1 MKKALLVLL
10 SLLVAVTLVVAE
22 GQADKGA
29 TAGSKIPDDPGFVNG
44 RFTTTRTI
52 TVEVYDRG
60 TGVAPENNFFARF
73 IQEGVLRDHNIKVIF
88 KPVPR
93 WTEVQVLN
101 NLLAAGEAPDICV
114 TYDYPTIQTY
124 ANMGGVMDLNPYL
137 EKYKPYLKDLWDLLG
152 DVNIYFDQ
160 DPVTKQLWAIEAIR
174 KPNTRTTTFI
184 REDWLK
190 KLNLPEP
197 KTLAE
202 FEKTLRAFRD
212 NAEKLL
218 GKDKDKMI
226 PFFLTVDV
234 GWYISALADSFVPEK
249 TTDETLYIYGF
260 DDRRLLWPRYKE
272 AVRVVNKWYNEG
284 LIWKDF
290 ALYPVGDPTGDNLI
304 KAGYVGAFIQNWDL
318 PYRDGEKGIH
328 GSLQKLVGPEA
339 AYIAIDTFKN
349 DAGKYRKYL
358 GPAVDRKVFFTAKN
372 KEPLASLI
380 YLNWI
385 SKLENRKFLAIGE
398 KGVHHEVL
406 PDGTVKLLPNPEGDK
421 KVNSLYNIDYTIT
434 LNGFD
439 LGDPTLTA
447 KSMAL
452 GYGGVDP
459 KYIERAY
466 KTQITDVRLLPV
478 FRVGEIK
485 SEQGMGPA
493 LAEKR
498 NNLLVQSVVAKVS
511 DFDKV
516 FDAGMKDYL
525 ASGGQAII
533 DERKAKLEEM
543 KKAAATKK

>member
-1 MKKALLVLL
+1 MKKALLVFLGLL
-10 SLLVAVTLVVAE
+10 TAALLMAAGNADT
-22 GQADKGA
+22 GQTGGTKIADLA
-29 TAGSKIPDDPGFVNG
+29 DG
-44 RFTTTRTI
+44 RFTQTKTI

-60 TGVAPENNFFARF
+60 TGTPPEDNFFARF
-73 IQEGVLRDHNIKVIF
+73 IKEGMLRDHNVNVVF

-93 WTEVQVLN
+93 WTEVQALN

-137 EKYKPYLKDLWDLLG
+137 EQFKPYLKNLWDLLG
-152 DVNIYFDQ
+152 DNNIYYDQ
-160 DPVTKQLWAIEAIR
+160 DPKTKQLWAIEGIR

-202 FEKTLRAFRD
+202 FEKTLKAFRD

-234 GWYISALADSFVPEK
+234 GWYINNLADSFVPDK
-249 TTDETLYIYGF
+249 TSDEQLYIYGF
-260 DDRRLLWPRYKE
+260 DDRHLLWPKYKE

-290 ALYPVGDPTGDNLI
+290 ALYPVGDQTGDNLI
-304 KAGYVGAFIQNWDL
+304 KSGYVGAFIQNWDY

-328 GSLQKLVGPEA
+328 GNLQKLIGPEA
-339 AYIAIDTFKN
+339 AFIAIDTFKN

-358 GPAVDRKVFFTAKN
+358 GPAVDRKVFFPATN
-372 KEPLASLI
+372 KEPLASLL

-385 SKLENRKFLAIGE
+385 SKLDNRKFLAIGE
-398 KGVHHEVL
+398 PGVHHDVL
-406 PDGTVKLLPNPEGDK
+406 PDGAVKMKPVEGDK
-421 KVNSLYNIDYTIT
+421 RINSLYNIDYTIT
-434 LNGFD
+434 LNGLD
-439 LGDPTLTA
+439 LGDPALNA
-447 KSMAL
+447 RSLAL

-459 KYIERAY
+459 RYIEKAY
-466 KTQITDVRLLPV
+466 KTQTVDVRIIPA
-478 FRVGEIK
+478 FKVGEIK
-485 SEQGMGPA
+485 AEQGMGPA
-493 LAEKR
+493 LSEKR
-498 NNLLVQSVVAKVS
+498 NTLLVKAVVAKTS

-516 FDAGMKDYL
+516 FDAGMQDYL
-525 ASGGQAII
+525 RSGGQAII
-533 DERKAKLEEM
+533 DERKAKIDEL
-543 KKAAATKK
+543 KKSK